1 MKRIVYTL
9 TVIIGSPVNDPQE
22 VADSLDSIYENVDAS
37 QIDNIEI
44 MEDDSFQDYL
54 DTIRTKI

>member
-9 TVIIGSPVNDPQE
+9 TVVIGSPVNDPQE
-22 VADSLDSIYENVDAS
+22 VADSLDSIYENTDAS

>member
-9 TVIIGSPVNDPQE
+9 TVVIGSPVNDPQE

>member
-9 TVIIGSPVNDPQE
+9 TVVIGSPVNDPQE
-22 VADSLDSIYENVDAS
+22 VADSLDSIYENADAS

>member
-9 TVIIGSPVNDPQE
+9 TVVIGSPVNDPQE
-22 VADSLDSIYENVDAS
+22 VADSLDSVYDNVDAS

-44 MEDDSFQDYL
+44 MEDDIFQNYL
-54 DTIRTKI
+54 DTIKTKI

>member
-9 TVIIGSPVNDPQE
+9 TVVIGSPVNDPQE
-22 VADSLDSIYENVDAS
+22 VADSLDSVYDNVDAS